1 MLSHER
7 PHSHAHPAR
16 SGITANG
23 LGLIARA
30 QTEEEAR
37 HLEHALTRNQV
48 VVVVRRETPALLA
61 ATAAAPPRRVDLER
75 QSRDEADLSPLAM
88 ASQQVT
94 LAPGGPRSFT
104 VLVHAVTDGGG
115 RGAMT
120 EALYGSVGGALIRLL
135 PLPDP
140 PSHPRDYHWNERGF
154 DGGHDRYNAIAVAT
168 MEAGAPLVLARE
180 QTRREAH
187 VLRARVATLDGLV
200 ASVHGMDLLTSLL
213 DGEEPPDAV
222 PTAAIA
228 AGEAAYQRPD
238 VESMA
243 EAMARHLAGSD
254 PLSDLRAAMGVD
266 LDALSADGALDHD
279 ALRAALGGVEG
290 ALRAALG
297 GVEGLEGVGRD
308 LVGLKPSQIGYFDP
322 AHLPVPKL
330 PIKGQ
335 AKALIK
341 EEGEKKSMLAL
352 LTAYILVGD
361 RAAGSHVSDVV
372 LAIDALVGSGWKI
385 KDAVNAMR
393 QGERAIWNLVATAPG
408 DGNTQTLIEHI
419 WRYVCA
425 CESAKRYYPPQVHLE
440 GHAKGLHVQLGIKT
454 LVRLI
459 TEGADDEEGWAKI
472 EAGFLKMEQEGGWEI
487 TVAVRKMRRGE
498 RRATHLLFD
507 ADPRSDGLIDIILAA
522 VLAAEGPEAADLS
535 EERRLADDAI
545 VITNPQQYMAEALLC
560 PLTLCTIED
569 PVIAMDGVT
578 YEREGILS
586 YFRHERSQGRVPR
599 SPVSRQSLASE
610 MLLPNRA
617 LKAIIQAHKAM
628 DSNAALPPR
637 PTRSNSQSNSQPVP
651 NLVAT
656 RSNSQSSSQPVP
668 SMSSPPVSRQ
678 PSEMPSE
685 MPSVSRQPSEMPS
698 EMPSVSRQPSEM
710 PSVSRQPSAMPSV
723 SRQPSAMPSVSR
735 QPSAILV
742 RRGVSATRP
751 LDGHWPWLQWTPPGT
766 EGEGGSRS
774 SNGLPVSRSATA
786 TNGALPLLP
795 SRQAS
800 ASLRPSRQASRR
812 SEASE
817 LIAPSRH
824 ASDAPDMRNV
834 SHRRASDE
842 PIAQLDEPEASTL
855 VYNEASASGS
865 FFQEMRSRLF
875 YWGRTA
881 EQ

>member
-37 HLEHALTRNQV
+37 HLEHVLTRNQV

-61 ATAAAPPRRVDLER
+61 ATVAVPPRRVDL
-75 QSRDEADLSPLAM
+75 SPLA
-88 ASQQVT
+88 AFSQQVT
-94 LAPGGPRSFT
+94 TAPGGPRSFT

-120 EALYGSVGGALIRLL
+120 EAVYGSVGGALIHLL
-135 PLPDP
+135 PVPDP
-140 PSHPRDYHWNERGF
+140 PSHPRDYNWNERGF
-154 DGGHDRYNAIAVAT
+154 DGGHDQYNAIAVAN
-168 MEAGAPLVLARE
+168 MEAGAPHVLARE

-187 VLRARVATLDGLV
+187 VLRARVNTLDGLV

-213 DGEEPPDAV
+213 EGEEPPDAV

-228 AGEAAYQRPD
+228 TGEAAYQRPD

-243 EAMARHLAGSD
+243 EAMARRLAGI
-254 PLSDLRAAMGVD
+254 D
-266 LDALSADGALDHD
+266 LDALGADGALS
-279 ALRAALGGVEG
+279 ALGDLEG

-297 GVEGLEGVGRD
+297 GVEGMEGVGRD
-308 LVGLKPSQIGYFDP
+308 LVGLKPNQIGYFDP

-341 EEGEKKSMLAL
+341 EEGEKKSLLAL

-361 RAAGSHVSDVV
+361 RAAGGHVSDVV
-372 LAIDALVGSGWKI
+372 LAIDALVVSGWKI

-425 CESAKRYYPPQVHLE
+425 CESAKRYYPPQSYLE
-440 GHAKGLHVQLGIKT
+440 GHANGLHVQLGIKT

-459 TEGADDEEGWAKI
+459 SEGADDEDGWAKI
-472 EAGFLKMEQEGGWEI
+472 EAGFLKMEEEGGWKI
-487 TVAVRKMRRGE
+487 TGAVRKMRRGE
-498 RRATHLLFD
+498 RRATHLLLD

-535 EERRLADDAI
+535 EERRMADDAI
-545 VITNPQQYMAEALLC
+545 VITNPQQYMAEAMLC

-637 PTRSNSQSNSQPVP
+637 PTRSNSQ
-651 NLVAT
+651 
-656 RSNSQSSSQPVP
+656 PVP

-678 PSEMPSE
+678 PSAR
-685 MPSVSRQPSEMPS
+685 PSVSRQPSEMP
-698 EMPSVSRQPSEM
+698 PVSRQPSEM
-710 PSVSRQPSAMPSV
+710 PP
-723 SRQPSAMPSVSR
+723 VSR

-742 RRGVSATRP
+742 RRGDSATRP

-774 SNGLPVSRSATA
+774 GNDLPVSRSATA

-800 ASLRPSRQASRR
+800 ASLRPSRQGSRR

-817 LIAPSRH
+817 LIAPSRQ
-824 ASDAPDMRNV
+824 ASDAPDMRIA

-842 PIAQLDEPEASTL
+842 PIANLDEPEASTL
-855 VYNEASASGS
+855 VYNEASGSGS

>member
-1 MLSHER
+1 MMREMR
-7 PHSHAHPAR
+7 A
-16 SGITANG
+16 GITANG

-37 HLEHALTRNQV
+37 HLEHVLTRNQV

-459 TEGADDEEGWAKI
+459 TEGADDEDGWAKI
-472 EAGFLKMEQEGGWEI
+472 EAGFLKMEEEGGWEI
-487 TVAVRKMRRGE
+487 TEAVRKMRRGE
-498 RRATHLLFD
+498 RRATHLLLD

-678 PSEMPSE
+678 PSEMPS
-685 MPSVSRQPSEMPS
+685 
-698 EMPSVSRQPSEM
+698 
-710 PSVSRQPSAMPSV
+710 VSRQPSAMPSV

-824 ASDAPDMRNV
+824 ASDAPDMRNA

>member
-37 HLEHALTRNQV
+37 HLEHVLTRNQV

-61 ATAAAPPRRVDLER
+61 ATVAVPPRRVDL
-75 QSRDEADLSPLAM
+75 SPLA
-88 ASQQVT
+88 AFSQQVT
-94 LAPGGPRSFT
+94 TAPGGPRSFT

-120 EALYGSVGGALIRLL
+120 EAVYGSVGGALIRLL

-140 PSHPRDYHWNERGF
+140 PSHPRDYNWVERGF
-154 DGGHDRYNAIAVAT
+154 DGGHDRYNAIAVAN
-168 MEAGAPLVLARE
+168 MEAGAPHVLARE

-187 VLRARVATLDGLV
+187 VLRARVNTLDGLV

-213 DGEEPPDAV
+213 EGEEPPDAV

-228 AGEAAYQRPD
+228 TGEAAYQRPD

-243 EAMARHLAGSD
+243 EAMARRLAGI
-254 PLSDLRAAMGVD
+254 D
-266 LDALSADGALDHD
+266 LDALGADGALS
-279 ALRAALGGVEG
+279 ALGDLEG

-297 GVEGLEGVGRD
+297 GVEGMEGVGRD
-308 LVGLKPSQIGYFDP
+308 LVGLKPNQIGYFDP

-341 EEGEKKSMLAL
+341 EEGEKKSLLAL

-361 RAAGSHVSDVV
+361 RAAGGHVSDVV
-372 LAIDALVGSGWKI
+372 LAIDTLVVSGWKI

-425 CESAKRYYPPQVHLE
+425 CESAKRYYPPQSYLE
-440 GHAKGLHVQLGIKT
+440 GHANGLHVQLGIKT

-459 TEGADDEEGWAKI
+459 SEGADDEDGWAKI
-472 EAGFLKMEQEGGWEI
+472 EAGFLKMEEEGGWKI
-487 TVAVRKMRRGE
+487 TGAVRKMRRGE
-498 RRATHLLFD
+498 RRATHLLLD

-535 EERRLADDAI
+535 EERLMADDAI
-545 VITNPQQYMAEALLC
+545 VITNPQQYMAEAMLC

-637 PTRSNSQSNSQPVP
+637 PTRSNSQ
-651 NLVAT
+651 
-656 RSNSQSSSQPVP
+656 PVP

-678 PSEMPSE
+678 PSAR
-685 MPSVSRQPSEMPS
+685 PSVSRQPSEMP
-698 EMPSVSRQPSEM
+698 P
-710 PSVSRQPSAMPSV
+710 
-723 SRQPSAMPSVSR
+723 VSR

-742 RRGVSATRP
+742 RRGDSATRP

-774 SNGLPVSRSATA
+774 GNDLPVSRSATA

-800 ASLRPSRQASRR
+800 ASLRPSRQGSRR

-817 LIAPSRH
+817 LIAPSRQ
-824 ASDAPDMRNV
+824 ASDAPDMRIA

-842 PIAQLDEPEASTL
+842 PIANLDEPEASTL
-855 VYNEASASGS
+855 VYNEASGSGS

>member
-37 HLEHALTRNQV
+37 HLEHVLTRNQV

-61 ATAAAPPRRVDLER
+61 ATVAVPPRRVDL
-75 QSRDEADLSPLAM
+75 SPLAAFSQQVTTAPGGPRSFTVLVHAVTDGGGRGAM
-88 ASQQVT
+88 TEAVYGSVGGALIHLLPVPDPPSHPRDYNWVERGFDGGHDQYNAIAVANMEAGAPHVLAREQTRREAHVLRARVNTLDGLVASVHGDGEEPPDAVPTAAIDPLATASQQVT

-120 EALYGSVGGALIRLL
+120 EAVYGSVGGALIRLL

-140 PSHPRDYHWNERGF
+140 PSHPRDYNWVERGF
-154 DGGHDRYNAIAVAT
+154 DGGHDQYNAIAVAT

-187 VLRARVATLDGLV
+187 VLRARVNTLDGLV

-213 DGEEPPDAV
+213 EGEEPPDAV

-228 AGEAAYQRPD
+228 TGEAAYQRPD

-243 EAMARHLAGSD
+243 EAMARRLAGID
-254 PLSDLRAAMGVD
+254 PLRDLRAAMGVD
-266 LDALSADGALDHD
+266 LDALGADGALS
-279 ALRAALGGVEG
+279 ALGDLEG

-297 GVEGLEGVGRD
+297 GVEGLESVGRD
-308 LVGLKPSQIGYFDP
+308 LVGLKPNQIGYFDP

-341 EEGEKKSMLAL
+341 EEGEKKSLLAL

-361 RAAGSHVSDVV
+361 RAAGGHVSDVV
-372 LAIDALVGSGWKI
+372 LAIDALVVSGWKI

-425 CESAKRYYPPQVHLE
+425 CESAKRYYPPQSYLE
-440 GHAKGLHVQLGIKT
+440 GHANGLHVQLGIKT

-459 TEGADDEEGWAKI
+459 SEGADDEDGWAKI
-472 EAGFLKMEQEGGWEI
+472 EAGFLKMEEEGGWKI
-487 TVAVRKMRRGE
+487 TGAVRKMRRGE
-498 RRATHLLFD
+498 RRATHLLLD

-535 EERRLADDAI
+535 EERRMADDAI
-545 VITNPQQYMAEALLC
+545 VITNPQQYMAEAMLC

-637 PTRSNSQSNSQPVP
+637 PTRSNSQ
-651 NLVAT
+651 
-656 RSNSQSSSQPVP
+656 PVP

-678 PSEMPSE
+678 PSAR
-685 MPSVSRQPSEMPS
+685 PSVSRQPSEMP
-698 EMPSVSRQPSEM
+698 PVSRQPSGM
-710 PSVSRQPSAMPSV
+710 PPVSRQPSAV
-723 SRQPSAMPSVSR
+723 
-735 QPSAILV
+735 LV
-742 RRGVSATRP
+742 RRGDSAT
-751 LDGHWPWLQWTPPGT
+751 
-766 EGEGGSRS
+766 
-774 SNGLPVSRSATA
+774 
-786 TNGALPLLP
+786 
-795 SRQAS
+795 
-800 ASLRPSRQASRR
+800 
-812 SEASE
+812 
-817 LIAPSRH
+817 
-824 ASDAPDMRNV
+824 
-834 SHRRASDE
+834 
-842 PIAQLDEPEASTL
+842 
-855 VYNEASASGS
+855 
-865 FFQEMRSRLF
+865 
-875 YWGRTA
+875 
-881 EQ
+881 

>member
-37 HLEHALTRNQV
+37 HLEHVLTRNQV

-61 ATAAAPPRRVDLER
+61 ATVAVPPRRVDL
-75 QSRDEADLSPLAM
+75 SPLA
-88 ASQQVT
+88 AFSQQVT
-94 LAPGGPRSFT
+94 TAPGGPRSFT

-120 EALYGSVGGALIRLL
+120 EAVYGSVGGALIHLL
-135 PLPDP
+135 PVPDP
-140 PSHPRDYHWNERGF
+140 PSHPRDYHWGERGF

-187 VLRARVATLDGLV
+187 VLRARVNTLDGLV

-213 DGEEPPDAV
+213 EGEEPPDAV

-228 AGEAAYQRPD
+228 TGEAAYQRPD
-238 VESMA
+238 VEAIA
-243 EAMARHLAGSD
+243 EAMAKRLAGSN
-254 PLSDLRAAMGVD
+254 PLRDLRAAMGVD
-266 LDALSADGALDHD
+266 LDALGALS
-279 ALRAALGGVEG
+279 ALSALGDLGLDLG
-290 ALRAALG
+290 ALRAA
-297 GVEGLEGVGRD
+297 LEGVGRD
-308 LVGLKPSQIGYFDP
+308 LLGLKPSQIGYFDP

-335 AKALIK
+335 AKDLI
-341 EEGEKKSMLAL
+341 EELEKKSMLAL
-352 LTAYILVGD
+352 LTAYVLIGD
-361 RAAGSHVSDVV
+361 HAAGCHVSDVV

-459 TEGADDEEGWAKI
+459 TEGGDDEDGWAKI
-472 EAGFLKMEQEGGWEI
+472 EAGFLKMEEEGGWKI
-487 TVAVRKMRRGE
+487 TGAVRKMRRGE
-498 RRATHLLFD
+498 RRATHLLLD

-535 EERRLADDAI
+535 EERRMADDAI
-545 VITNPQQYMAEALLC
+545 VITNPQQYMAEAMLC

-637 PTRSNSQSNSQPVP
+637 PTRSNSQ
-651 NLVAT
+651 
-656 RSNSQSSSQPVP
+656 PVP

-678 PSEMPSE
+678 PSAR
-685 MPSVSRQPSEMPS
+685 PSVSRQPSEMP
-698 EMPSVSRQPSEM
+698 PVSRQPSEM
-710 PSVSRQPSAMPSV
+710 PP
-723 SRQPSAMPSVSR
+723 VSR

-742 RRGVSATRP
+742 RRGDSATRP

-774 SNGLPVSRSATA
+774 GNDLPVSRSATA

-800 ASLRPSRQASRR
+800 ASLRPSRQGSRR

-817 LIAPSRH
+817 LIAPSRQ
-824 ASDAPDMRNV
+824 ASDAPDMRIA

-842 PIAQLDEPEASTL
+842 PIANLDEPEATTL